1 VNHLCFIINYKNN
14 GWIQITR
21 TMLLSKPCRLSMRKW
36 SLIYQPDRTILSKM
50 SLTSMMGWTNR
61 DRLRYTVTGTKIT
74 LFTQRGCQTTALKA
88 LIRAI
93 TQPRFISRPRHI
105 WTKLVSHHKGGKMH
119 LNRTKT
125 KILINECSL
134 SKIWMKIG
142 SKRWKRRNWGK
153 RNRKRNMR
161 FFWRRIMN
169 RFFHR
174 NIKLTVS
181 FRSIMTTSH
190 YFQNIMPHNIL
201 QTARKLN
208 LIIKIVINSIMN
220 FTQLMKLM
228 KKVQTKVKEPVQ
240 IRSRLLRESMK
251 LSLRMRQE
259 VREVLHLLW
268 MLNTINLYFRW
279 MLMMIRNRICLDLAS
294 HAQEGNI
301 MSFTRLRLPIL

>member
-1 VNHLCFIINYKNN
+1 
-14 GWIQITR
+14 
-21 TMLLSKPCRLSMRKW
+21 
-36 SLIYQPDRTILSKM
+36 
-50 SLTSMMGWTNR
+50 
-61 DRLRYTVTGTKIT
+61 
-74 LFTQRGCQTTALKA
+74 
-88 LIRAI
+88 
-93 TQPRFISRPRHI
+93 
-105 WTKLVSHHKGGKMH
+105 
-119 LNRTKT
+119 
-125 KILINECSL
+125 
-134 SKIWMKIG
+134 
-142 SKRWKRRNWGK
+142 
-153 RNRKRNMR
+153 MR